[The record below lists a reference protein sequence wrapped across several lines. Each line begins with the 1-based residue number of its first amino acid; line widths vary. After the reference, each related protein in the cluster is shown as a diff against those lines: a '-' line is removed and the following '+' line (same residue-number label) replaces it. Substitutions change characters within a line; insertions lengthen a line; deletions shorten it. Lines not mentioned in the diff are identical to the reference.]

1 MSGNMRV
8 RDLQKVVDFPFE
20 VRINSIPDTYTVLR
34 DRLDVQNLPNRF
46 TDLVDKIKDYCDLHD
61 ELDLVGIQGGVPEI
75 RLKNM
80 DVKDLVI
87 TSITSDWI
95 VYVAWEKNLQ

>member
-1 MSGNMRV
+1 MNGSMRV
-8 RDLQKVVDFPFE
+8 HDLQKVVDFPFE

-61 ELDLVGIQGGVPEI
+61 ELDLIGVFGGVPEI
-75 RLKNM
+75 RLKNLE
-80 DVKDLVI
+80 VKDLVVI
-87 TSITSDWI
+87 SITSDWI